1 MYELNDT
8 IAVVSSPTSDK
19 RVILRITGPDTISVC
34 RQIFD
39 TPISAGKSFVA
50 PGRVTID
57 AELEVDAKLYLFLA
71 PHSYTGDDTAEIHFY
86 TNPSVTKSLMSA
98 LLSKGLRPAGPGEFT
113 ARAYL
118 NGKIDLAQAEAV
130 NEIIIGSNKFQIA
143 AAEKLLA
150 GRLAQTTAIIRDKLM
165 DCLSLIEAGLDF
177 STEDIEFITRPQALE
192 RLDEIKEQLQQ
203 LLAGSISYESVID
216 LPSVGIAGA
225 PNAGKS
231 SLLNYLLG
239 RQRSIVSSRPKT
251 TRDVLTGLLKLPHCR
266 CVLFDCAGL
275 MLETNNILDEL
286 AQAAAV
292 ESLQNSSVVVFCVDI
307 AKANWAEDTAIRR
320 LIEPENLIAIATK
333 SDLLSAD
340 ILAEKLTGLREIF
353 GVDFIALSSRTGLGM
368 ELLRGAIDNKIL
380 AKTTAESSEPQAR
393 NTIRDTQYDIA
404 LTARHRQAVTEAL
417 ENIDE
422 ASSQLKA
429 GNDDVVAMLL
439 RGAYQ
444 AVSNIEAVHVDEQVL
459 DNIFKRFCIGK

>member
-19 RVILRITGPDTISVC
+19 RVILRITGPDTIGVC

-39 TPISAGKSFVA
+39 PPISAAKSSVA
-50 PGRVTID
+50 TGRVTID

-71 PHSYTGDDTAEIHFY
+71 PHSYTGDDIDEIHLF
-86 TNPSVTKSLMSA
+86 TNPSVAKSLMST
-98 LLSKGLRPAGPGEFT
+98 LFSKGLRPAGPGEFT

-130 NEIIIGSNKFQIA
+130 NEIIVGSNKFQVA

-150 GRLAQTTAIIRDKLM
+150 GKLAKKTAQIQQKLM

-192 RLDEIKEQLQQ
+192 RLDEIKEQLRQ
-203 LLAGSISYESVID
+203 LLAGSISCESVID

-231 SLLNYLLG
+231 TLLNFLLG
-239 RQRSIVSSRPKT
+239 TERSIVSSRPKT
-251 TRDVLTGLLKLPHCR
+251 TRDVLTGLLNLPHCQ

-275 MLETNNILDEL
+275 TLQTSNVLDEL

-292 ESLQNSSVVVFCVDI
+292 ESLQNCSVVVFCVDI
-307 AKANWAEDTAIRR
+307 AKANWAEDAAIRR
-320 LIEPENLIAIATK
+320 LIEPQNLIAVATK
-333 SDLLSAD
+333 SDLIGAD
-340 ILAEKLTGLREIF
+340 ILTENLAGLAEIF
-353 GVDFIALSSRTGLGM
+353 GADFIALSSRTGLGM
-368 ELLRGAIDNKIL
+368 EQLPEAIDNKIL
-380 AKTTAESSEPQAR
+380 AKTTAEAPSPQAQSAL
-393 NTIRDTQYDIA
+393 RDTQYDIA
-404 LTARHRQAVTEAL
+404 LTARHRQAVTEAI
-417 ENIDE
+417 ENINE
-422 ASSQLKA
+422 AAGQLKA
-429 GNDDVVAMLL
+429 ANDDVVAMLL

-444 AVSNIEAVHVDEQVL
+444 AVSNIQAVHVDEQVL

>member
-8 IAVVSSPTSDK
+8 IAVVSSPTSDN

-34 RQIFD
+34 SQIFD
-39 TPISAGKSFVA
+39 PPVSAEKSFVA
-50 PGRVTID
+50 TGRVTID
-57 AELEVDAKLYLFLA
+57 VELEIDAKLYLFLA
-71 PHSYTGDDTAEIHFY
+71 PHSYTGDDTAEIHAF
-86 TNPSVTKSLMSA
+86 TNPSVTQSIMSSLF
-98 LLSKGLRPAGPGEFT
+98 SKGLRPAGPGEFT

-130 NEIIIGSNKFQIA
+130 NEIIVGSNKLQIA

-150 GRLAQTTAIIRDKLM
+150 GRLAETTAKIRDSLM
-165 DCLSLIEAGLDF
+165 DTLSLIEAGMDF
-177 STEDIEFITRPQALE
+177 SGEDIEFISRPQALE
-192 RLDEIKEQLQQ
+192 RLADIKEQLQQ
-203 LLAGSISYESVID
+203 LLDGSISCESVID

-231 SLLNYLLG
+231 TLLNFLLG
-239 RQRSIVSSRPKT
+239 TERSIVSSRPKT
-251 TRDVLTGLLKLPHCR
+251 TRDVLTGLLNLPHCR

-275 MLETNNILDEL
+275 MLEKSNILDEL

-307 AKANWAEDTAIRR
+307 SKADWAEDVAIRR
-320 LIEPENLIAIATK
+320 LIEPQNLIAVATK
-333 SDLLSAD
+333 SDLLGAD
-340 ILAEKLTGLREIF
+340 ILTENLAGLAEIF
-353 GVDFIALSSRTGLGM
+353 GADFIAVSSHTGLGM
-368 ELLRGAIDNKIL
+368 ELLPEIIDNKIL
-380 AKTTAESSEPQAR
+380 AKTTAESPQPQAQY
-393 NTIRDTQYDIA
+393 TLRDTQYDIA
-404 LTARHRQAVTEAL
+404 LTARHRQAVTEAI
-417 ENIDE
+417 ENINEAADE
-422 ASSQLKA
+422 LKA

-444 AVSNIEAVHVDEQVL
+444 AVSNIEAVHVDEKVL